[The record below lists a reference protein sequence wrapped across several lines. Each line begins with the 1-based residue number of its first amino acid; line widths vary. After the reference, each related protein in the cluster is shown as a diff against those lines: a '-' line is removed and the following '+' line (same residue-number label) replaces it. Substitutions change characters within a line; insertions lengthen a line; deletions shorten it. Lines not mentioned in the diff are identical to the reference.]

1 MKDEVLFLKS
11 PLKEKIYG
19 GNRIQKK
26 FGFLEEMNKKIGE
39 YWAISAHDN
48 GVSIITNTACEGQ
61 SLKEVYEK
69 HRELFHHDKRER
81 FPLLVKIN
89 EITSPVS
96 VQVHPDD
103 AYAKVHEHDLGKAEF
118 CLFLDVDDGT
128 KLVRGHRAKS
138 RGEFQ
143 KMALEKRWD
152 ELLIRK
158 EVKTGDFVYTPAGV
172 VHGVEGKMLM
182 AEVQQSSD
190 VTYRIYDYDNVDVN
204 GKPRELH
211 LEKALDVVTIP
222 HEEPMVKPQI
232 TEHGQNEIQ
241 QYIDNAFFRITK
253 YGIHEAEC
261 IENETY
267 SLCLVLDGKGTLI
280 TGEATYGIGAG
291 MSFIMTSNAKQYTS
305 DGNLSLL
312 VSEPGMV
319 KGE

>member
-118 CLFLDVDDGT
+118 
-128 KLVRGHRAKS
+128 
-138 RGEFQ
+138 
-143 KMALEKRWD
+143 
-152 ELLIRK
+152 
-158 EVKTGDFVYTPAGV
+158 
-172 VHGVEGKMLM
+172 
-182 AEVQQSSD
+182 
-190 VTYRIYDYDNVDVN
+190 
-204 GKPRELH
+204 
-211 LEKALDVVTIP
+211 
-222 HEEPMVKPQI
+222 
-232 TEHGQNEIQ
+232 
-241 QYIDNAFFRITK
+241 
-253 YGIHEAEC
+253 
-261 IENETY
+261 
-267 SLCLVLDGKGTLI
+267 
-280 TGEATYGIGAG
+280 
-291 MSFIMTSNAKQYTS
+291 
-305 DGNLSLL
+305 
-312 VSEPGMV
+312 
-319 KGE
+319 

>member
-1 MKDEVLFLKS
+1 
-11 PLKEKIYG
+11 
-19 GNRIQKK
+19 
-26 FGFLEEMNKKIGE
+26 
-39 YWAISAHDN
+39 
-48 GVSIITNTACEGQ
+48 
-61 SLKEVYEK
+61 
-69 HRELFHHDKRER
+69 
-81 FPLLVKIN
+81 
-89 EITSPVS
+89 
-96 VQVHPDD
+96 

-291 MSFIMTSNAKQYTS
+291 MSFIMTSNAKQYTI